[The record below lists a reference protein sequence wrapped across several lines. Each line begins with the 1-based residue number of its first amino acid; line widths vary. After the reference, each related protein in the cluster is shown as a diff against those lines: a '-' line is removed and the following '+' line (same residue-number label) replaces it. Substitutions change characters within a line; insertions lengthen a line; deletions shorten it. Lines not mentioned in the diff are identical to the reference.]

1 MRLAERQ
8 HGVVSRQQLRALGMT
23 DTSIAHALSVGRL
36 HPVFHGIF
44 ALGRP
49 RLGSRGL
56 MLAATLACGPGTVV
70 SHRSAAR
77 LLGLWDSESKWID
90 VIAPVQS
97 GRKIDGI
104 HRSFVRHP
112 REDEQIERDGI
123 PCTTPSR
130 TIVDIAGRVGAGSL
144 RRTVERAAQRGMLD
158 PPAID
163 AILARGRRRGSRNLR
178 AILVDWR
185 QTHSRHLR
193 SDLEALLLPLIVAR
207 GLPAP
212 LTNFELYVGGEVVEV
227 DLFWPKQSLV
237 VEADSRAFHGHQVAF
252 ERDRDRDRDLTLAG
266 YRVLRVTWRQLEA
279 EPART
284 VAAIARA
291 LAP

>member
-1 MRLAERQ
+1 
-8 HGVVSRQQLRALGMT
+8 
-23 DTSIAHALSVGRL
+23 
-36 HPVFHGIF
+36 
-44 ALGRP
+44 
-49 RLGSRGL
+49 
-56 MLAATLACGPGTVV
+56 
-70 SHRSAAR
+70 
-77 LLGLWDSESKWID
+77 
-90 VIAPVQS
+90 
-97 GRKIDGI
+97 
-104 HRSFVRHP
+104 
-112 REDEQIERDGI
+112 
-123 PCTTPSR
+123 
-130 TIVDIAGRVGAGSL
+130 
-144 RRTVERAAQRGMLD
+144 VERAAQRGMLD

-237 VEADSRAFHGHQVAF
+237 VEADSREFHGHQVAF

-266 YRVLRVTWRQLEA
+266 YRVLRVTWRQLKA